1 MPELVAEAREDLK
14 KSEFAYVDKDGG
26 EHLPIN
32 DESHV
37 RNAMARWNQ
46 TEFESESKK
55 EEARKKI
62 LAAAKKH
69 GIEVDPDDKIAKGEH
84 DKAKP

>member
-1 MPELVAEAREDLK
+1 MAELDAKHRDQLK
-14 KSEFAYVDKDGG
+14 DSDFAYIDRSG
-26 EHLPIN
+26 ERYLPIN

-37 RNAMARWNQ
+37 RNAVARWNQ
-46 TEFESESKK
+46 TSFDSKTAK

-69 GIEVDPDDKIAKGEH
+69 GIDVDEDDRIAS
-84 DKAKP
+84 PPS

>member
-1 MPELVAEAREDLK
+1 MAELDTKDREKLDK
-14 KSEFAYVDKDGG
+14 DQFAYVDKDGG

-32 DESHV
+32 DESHI

-55 EEARKKI
+55 DEARKKI

-69 GIEVDPDDKIAKGEH
+69 GIDVDPDDKIAKGKH
-84 DKAKP
+84 DKA